1 MILGWD
7 MLFYGKDMIFV
18 IRILQQVKFFILSL
32 NKNKFVNIY
41 GYRRGSCGFMI
52 FFRFMGFRLM
62 VKNKKEVI
70 GFSNVF
76 VSVIFMFQ

>member
-1 MILGWD
+1 MS
-7 MLFYGKDMIFV
+7 F
-18 IRILQQVKFFILSL
+18 

-76 VSVIFMFQ
+76 VSVIFMF